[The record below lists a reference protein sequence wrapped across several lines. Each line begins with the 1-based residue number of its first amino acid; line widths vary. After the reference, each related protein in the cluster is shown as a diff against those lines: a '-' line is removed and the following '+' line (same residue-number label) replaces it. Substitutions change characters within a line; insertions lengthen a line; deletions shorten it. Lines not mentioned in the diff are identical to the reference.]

1 MTATD
6 VNREYYE
13 ELTPGREDYWR
24 LMAAPRRRV
33 AVIMRIIAQCSA
45 AALGGGE
52 RNAAEGGGA
61 TLTSVIELGCG
72 DGRLLREVHA
82 RWPSLRLTGID
93 LSRAQI
99 EANAANDPSIQWLA
113 ADLQQPVGDRAESD
127 VVIASEIIEHLDD
140 PEAML
145 CNARRLGKRL
155 IVTTQSGPIRKT
167 EESVGHRQHFDEAS
181 MRAILERT
189 GWSPLRVW
197 NEGFPFHDLSKW
209 AANMNPGGAIRRF
222 GGDRYGAFERFISWA
237 LRVAFVFNSRHRGAQ
252 LFAVA
257 ERGER

>member
-13 ELTPGREDYWR
+13 ALTPGREDYWR

-33 AVIMRIIAQCSA
+33 AVILRLI
-45 AALGGGE
+45 GE
-52 RNAAEGGGA
+52 N
-61 TLTSVIELGCG
+61 LPTSVIELGCG

-99 EANAANDPSIQWLA
+99 EANAANDPSIEWLA
-113 ADLQQPVGDRAESD
+113 ADLQQPVADRGESD

-140 PEAML
+140 AEAML
-145 CNARRLGKRL
+145 LNARRLGRRL

-167 EESVGHRQHFDEAS
+167 EESVGHRRHFDAAS

-189 GWSPLRVW
+189 GWRPLRIW

-209 AANMNPGGAIRRF
+209 AANMNPGGAIRCF
-222 GGDRYGAFERFISWA
+222 GGDRYGAFERFISLA
-237 LRVAFVFNSRHRGAQ
+237 LRVAFVFNSRSRGAQ

-257 ERGER
+257 VR